1 MEPMIRKFKSDSKQP
16 LLLEKYL
23 IKIEDL
29 ANIKELAEEYIIKK
43 IPI

>member
-23 IKIEDL
+23 IEIEDL
-29 ANIKELAEEYIIKK
+29 ANIKELAKE
-43 IPI
+43 